1 MTAVYVVTD
10 IEVNGPTPGEHSM
23 LAFASVA
30 VDHAGGE
37 LGSFEAVLE
46 TLPEAGEDPITIDW
60 FRGFPDAWAAATTNP
75 GPPSEVMQRRS
86 EEHTSELQSLM
97 RISYAV
103 FCLKTKTPS
112 LQ

>member
-46 TLPEAGEDPITIDW
+46 TLPEDGEDPSTIDW
-60 FRGFPDAWAAATTNP
+60 FRGFHDVWADATTNT
-75 GPPSEVMQRRS
+75 GPPSEVMQC
-86 EEHTSELQSLM
+86 
-97 RISYAV
+97 YAAWLRGQIGRV
-103 FCLKTKTPS
+103 HV
-112 LQ
+112 

>member
-1 MTAVYVVTD
+1 
-10 IEVNGPTPGEHSM
+10 M

-60 FRGFPDAWAAATTNP
+60 FRGFPDAWAAATNNP
-75 GPPSEVMQRRS
+75 GPPSEVRKRYAPRPPGLPGQRILAPLP
-86 EEHTSELQSLM
+86 HALAAACHAKSL
-97 RISYAV
+97 RLCSGTQYPQGPGGEV
-103 FCLKTKTPS
+103 
-112 LQ
+112 